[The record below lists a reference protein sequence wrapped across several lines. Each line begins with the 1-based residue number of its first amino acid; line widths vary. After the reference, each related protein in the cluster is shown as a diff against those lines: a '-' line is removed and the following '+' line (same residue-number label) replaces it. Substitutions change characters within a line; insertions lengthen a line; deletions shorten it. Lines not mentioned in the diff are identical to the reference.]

1 MINPLSNEN
10 LPPKHIGF
18 INIILKNSNAPV
30 KTILFYTI
38 LSGLANAGLLS
49 VINSAS
55 NSANNGTV
63 NIRYVAFFAIEIA
76 IFYITKR
83 YILRKSIEIVEISIY
98 NIRLRLLE
106 KLRNCELL
114 AMEHIG
120 KSEIFTR
127 ISNDANFISQS
138 AAVIVNATQ
147 AIVLVFFSL
156 LYIAYLSFK
165 AFLITVTVISFGT
178 TYYLRRQKVIN
189 QELREVNLNETA
201 LYDQVENL
209 INGFKEI
216 KINSLKNEN
225 LFDDV
230 KETSTLGKDTKIKT
244 GLRFVVGF
252 MFSEMVFYLLLAAI
266 VFLLPQFDAMF
277 PSTLTRLTAAVL
289 FIIGPLENIVST
301 IPLFIKANIAT
312 DNIQNLEDKI
322 DEAKNLNTHQIPS
335 SDLLEFEKI
344 ELKDLVFK
352 YVDEDQQSTFA
363 LGPINYI
370 IKKGEIL
377 CILGGNGSGKST
389 FLKLLT
395 SLYHPESGTL
405 NLNDVAITS
414 GSYMQYR
421 SLFSIVFTDFHLFPK
436 IYGVEKLNAE
446 KVNEF
451 INLMGLKGKTFFDGE
466 KFTNVKLS
474 TGQRKRLAFICC
486 LLEDKPIMIL
496 DEVTADQD
504 PEFKKFFY
512 LTILPDLKKQGKTVI
527 MVSHDDK
534 YFEQFDRIVKM
545 EYGKLVDYSIA

>member
-1 MINPLSNEN
+1 MIKPLLNESI
-10 LPPKHIGF
+10 PRKHISF
-18 INIILKNSNAPV
+18 INIILQNSNAPI
-30 KTILFYTI
+30 KTILFYTV
-38 LSGLANAGLLS
+38 LSGIANAGLLS
-49 VINSAS
+49 VINSAA
-55 NSANNGTV
+55 NSATYGSV
-63 NIRYVAFFAIEIA
+63 NLRYVAIFAIEIA

-83 YILRKSIEIVEISIY
+83 YILRKSVEIVEVSIY

-106 KLRNCELL
+106 KLRNCELF
-114 AMEHIG
+114 AMELIG

-147 AIVLVFFSL
+147 AVVLVFFTL

-165 AFLITVTVISFGT
+165 AFLITIAVISFGT
-178 TYYLRRQKVIN
+178 TFYLRRQKEIN

-201 LYDQVENL
+201 IYDQVENL

-216 KINSLKNEN
+216 KINSRKNDN
-225 LFDDV
+225 LFDDI
-230 KETSTLGKDTKIKT
+230 KDTSTIGKDTKIKT

-252 MFSEMVFYLLLAAI
+252 MFSEMVFYLLLASV
-266 VFLLPQFDAMF
+266 VFLLPQFNNMF
-277 PSTLTRLTAAVL
+277 PSTLTRLTAAIL

-312 DNIQNLEDKI
+312 DNIQKLESRI
-322 DEAKNLNTHQIPS
+322 DAAKDMNTQQILS
-335 SDLLEFEKI
+335 SDLQEFEKI
-344 ELKDLVFK
+344 ELKDLLFK
-352 YVDEDQQSTFA
+352 YVDDEQLSTFA
-363 LGPINYI
+363 LGPINYTF
-370 IKKGEIL
+370 KKGEIL
-377 CILGGNGSGKST
+377 CIVGGNGSGKST

-395 SLYHPESGTL
+395 SLYQQESGTL
-405 NLNDVAITS
+405 SLNDVSITAQN
-414 GSYMQYR
+414 YLQYR

-436 IYGVEKLNAE
+436 IYGVEKLSAE
-446 KVNEF
+446 KVNKYIE
-451 INLMGLKGKTFFDGE
+451 LMGLKGKTFFDGE

-486 LLEDKPIMIL
+486 LLEDKPIMVL

-545 EYGKLVDYSIA
+545 EYGKLVDYSIT